1 MALPLR
7 VERATPCDRS
17 EATLAFAPQPQPET
31 QMDPKNP
38 NQIVAGTVFV
48 QLPPH
53 LSLPEEAGTLSPDQ
67 MNRLPKA
74 RHGIGLAC
82 EQAATAM
89 EKASITVPEVTP
101 DELRRAGMAAEARR
115 QGLDKDPEVLEAM
128 KQAMIRK
135 YLQEVGQQEVQP
147 SAVPEAELRAYYDA
161 NVGLYHKPEQVDVSH
176 MLFKTEAQARKV
188 ADELKAGAEGN
199 AGKLVATWNDY
210 VVRLSEDKSTAPYL
224 GALGPVSRTVP
235 PGASEAEVQRQQ
247 AVPQGVIEAAFA
259 MKPFEVGPVV
269 HSPQGWHVLMVTSRS
284 PAVDKSFEDVK
295 DSIRARVVKRERDLR
310 RQQLIESLRTNAK
323 VTVNDEALR
332 LITIQPPEPTGKGKG
347 LAHEATPEHGETEDL
362 AP

>member
-101 DELRRAGMAAEARR
+101 DELRRAGMAAEAWDDVLADLQVVVEKAR
-115 QGLDKDPEVLEAM
+115 QANLLH
-128 KQAMIRK
+128 
-135 YLQEVGQQEVQP
+135 
-147 SAVPEAELRAYYDA
+147 DA
-161 NVGLYHKPEQVDVSH
+161 DAHDQ
-176 MLFKTEAQARKV
+176 
-188 ADELKAGAEGN
+188 
-199 AGKLVATWNDY
+199 
-210 VVRLSEDKSTAPYL
+210 
-224 GALGPVSRTVP
+224 
-235 PGASEAEVQRQQ
+235 
-247 AVPQGVIEAAFA
+247 
-259 MKPFEVGPVV
+259 
-269 HSPQGWHVLMVTSRS
+269 
-284 PAVDKSFEDVK
+284 
-295 DSIRARVVKRERDLR
+295 LR
-310 RQQLIESLRTNAK
+310 RVWAVVSAQ
-323 VTVNDEALR
+323 
-332 LITIQPPEPTGKGKG
+332 GKFDHGLLERFAAVGSYFGRGK
-347 LAHEATPEHGETEDL
+347 
-362 AP
+362 